1 MTPEELKKVTK
12 RSDKNYYVYDQ
23 YGNNPMQTIAPV
35 ALVALKG
42 ARDLSMEVNHALVT
56 RRKDYLTEAMPEKI
70 SPGFL
75 REDFHVPVNT
85 FRFSSGE
92 GKAVIERTIRGHDLY
107 IL

>member
-1 MTPEELKKVTK
+1 
-12 RSDKNYYVYDQ
+12 
-23 YGNNPMQTIAPV
+23 MQTIAPV

-42 ARDLSMEVNHALVT
+42 ARDFSMEVNHALVT
-56 RRKDYLTEAMPEKI
+56 RRKDYLTEAMPDKI

-107 IL
+107 ILCDVTNFSITYKMRGPTTI